1 MSIWDSIFP
10 TTAALNRRRPLTPE
24 EEEVQAAAQRELD
37 ERRSTVSSEVQN
49 GPLVDSLLRSFGSVP
64 GATAGAAVPPGLT
77 APAIQ
82 QPQVQQAP
90 IQAPQTQPKPQQAP
104 APVRPAPVQV
114 APPQA
119 PQAPPS
125 PMVDPTQAPTAN
137 PPAPAS
143 GDVGM
148 LGRMFGFGDQSPDP
162 RTGLTPGDRGQLA
175 SNTLGQIGAMLMAA
189 GQPISPGQRA
199 QIYASMGNIPASN
212 QAMTGELQRQRAG
225 AIAIGTQQMRA
236 DALKEIQKAAGD
248 PSATAGLTPAQQALL
263 KSAFLLGD
271 LKTAE
276 QLIDPAKNRP
286 RVDGNGYITT
296 ANGSVYDA
304 FGRQIV
310 APGGQVV
317 QRGSG
322 APGSSAPGALS
333 TATNAALF
341 APSKIK
347 GRDESVLREIAQEY
361 GPETAQQVR
370 NYADYKVPFAL
381 HNRTAAM
388 ANPNS
393 PAAKMLQLVT
403 TYAPDWKQ
411 SDFSNQQKLW
421 NEFYGSGKTAGNI
434 TALDTAYGHLGDLY
448 DLGMA
453 LGNGDVQSVNMIT
466 NKVKNQ
472 LGDPKVNNAAMAA
485 AAVGHEL
492 AKVFRDSGMSQ
503 TEIEEWNNMLSTSMS
518 PGQITGAVYTAQKLM
533 ESRVHALKTRY
544 ERAGG
549 DPNTASWFTP
559 SHVEKAEQIK
569 AIAGGS
575 KPGAAPAPQGGS
587 SIPSGAVD
595 MLRANPALRD
605 QFDAKYGPGSAARVL
620 GR

>member
-1 MSIWDSIFP
+1 MSSIWDRIFP
-10 TTAALNRRRPLTPE
+10 TSYHRRELTPE
-24 EEEVQAAAQRELD
+24 EEIRAAAQREID
-37 ERRSTVSSEVQN
+37 ERASGRSPEIAPDVTQGQN
-49 GPLVDSLLRSFGSVP
+49 GPLVDSLLRSFGGGAGASVP
-64 GATAGAAVPPGLT
+64 GGMGGAAIPQALT
-77 APAIQ
+77 APAPVVQ
-82 QPQVQQAP
+82 QPQP
-90 IQAPQTQPKPQQAP
+90 PAP
-104 APVRPAPVQV
+104 APVRTPPVQPAPVQ
-114 APPQA
+114 APPPR
-119 PQAPPS
+119 PQAIQP
-125 PMVDPTQAPTAN
+125 
-137 PPAPAS
+137 PPAPAVDPSQTPMVRQPPDAS
-143 GDVGM
+143 GDVGI

-175 SNTLGQIGAMLMAA
+175 SNTLGHVGAMLMAA

-199 QIYASMGNIPASN
+199 QIYASMGNIPAN
-212 QAMTGELQRQRAG
+212 TQAMTGELQKQRAG
-225 AIAIGTQQMRA
+225 AIAIGTQQMRS
-236 DALKEIQKAAGD
+236 DALREIQKAASD

-276 QLIDPAKNRP
+276 QLVDPAKNRP

-322 APGSSAPGALS
+322 SGTGPLGA
-333 TATNAALF
+333 ATNAELF

-347 GRDESVLREIAQEY
+347 GRDESVLRQIAQEY
-361 GPETAQQVR
+361 GPETAQQIR
-370 NYADYKVPFAL
+370 AYADYKVPFSL

-411 SDFSNQQKLW
+411 SDFDNQKKLW

-453 LGNGDVQSVNMIT
+453 LGNNDVQGINMVT
-466 NKVKNQ
+466 NKVRNQ

-503 TEIEEWNNMLSTSMS
+503 TEIEEWNKMLSTSMS
-518 PGQITGAVYTAQKLM
+518 PAQITGAVYTAQKLM

-549 DPNTASWFTP
+549 DANSASWFTP

-569 AIAGGS
+569 AIAGGPR
-575 KPGAAPAPQGGS
+575 PGAAPQAGASTPPPQGTDRS
-587 SIPSGAVD
+587 
-595 MLRANPALRD
+595 ALEAEMRRRGLI
-605 QFDAKYGPGSAARVL
+605 Q
-620 GR
+620 

>member
-90 IQAPQTQPKPQQAP
+90 IQAPQTQPKLQQAP

-125 PMVDPTQAPTAN
+125 PMVDPTQAPPTNA
-137 PPAPAS
+137 PAPAS

-322 APGSSAPGALS
+322 SGAPGSLS

-393 PAAKMLQLVT
+393 PAARMLQLVS

-411 SDFSNQQKLW
+411 SDFQNQQKLW

-503 TEIEEWNNMLSTSMS
+503 TEIEEWNKMLSTSMS

-575 KPGAAPAPQGGS
+575 KPGAAPAPQSGGIPTVNS
-587 SIPSGAVD
+587 PEEARRLPSGT
-595 MLRANPALRD
+595 RFRD
-605 QFDAKYGPGSAARVL
+605 PNGVVRVVP
-620 GR
+620 